1 MLQIRHVV
9 SRMEFEDFGARF
21 VVAVEDISGNWSSL
35 ADVGILICR
44 CCRLTALAQSIEP
57 TDTLACALQALTARL
72 PLRNITLRNKFGNAV
87 AIPELSIQ

>member
-1 MLQIRHVV
+1 
-9 SRMEFEDFGARF
+9 MEFEDFGARF
-21 VVAVEDISGNWSSL
+21 VVAVEDISGNWSLL
-35 ADVGILICR
+35 ADVGILMHK
-44 CCRLTALAQSIEP
+44 RLQLDCTCSGSNP